1 MNRFL
6 KVFLVLDI
14 ENLNLISK
22 LEENVQIALPKA
34 VNLLINW
41 LGSIDEL
48 ECSRSDLDW
57 NTVSLVE
64 LKPIFN
70 HIR

>member
-14 ENLNLISK
+14 ENLSWISRI
-22 LEENVQIALPKA
+22 EEKIQIALPQA
-34 VNLLINW
+34 INLLNNC
-41 LGSIDEL
+41 LGSIKEL

-64 LKPIFN
+64 TKANIY
-70 HIR
+70 